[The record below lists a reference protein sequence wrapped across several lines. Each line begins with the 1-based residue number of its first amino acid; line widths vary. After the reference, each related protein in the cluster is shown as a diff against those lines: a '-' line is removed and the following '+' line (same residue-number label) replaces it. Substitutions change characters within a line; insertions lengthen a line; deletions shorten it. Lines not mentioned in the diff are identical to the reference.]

1 MFGGNFND
9 LSFNSHSD
17 EEANVIDIFAK
28 MSGSSGAKIDLNME
42 MTLLAHL
49 SGQAKVTA
57 DYIREFEIKVDRIS
71 GKGNLSATIVR
82 EIRPSVKISGEG
94 RISAVASKFH
104 VDYLDFTGDFKPG
117 DRIIIDSGK
126 YKITCNGENV
136 SHLYG
141 GDFFNLNLGT
151 NNLTWT
157 DAITG
162 RSILFRITHRDRFL
176 Y

>member
-1 MFGGNFND
+1 MFGGSFND
-9 LSFNSHSD
+9 LSFNSYTD
-17 EEANVIDIFAK
+17 QEANIIDISANL
-28 MSGSSGAKIDLNME
+28 SGSSGVIFDLNME
-42 MTLLAHL
+42 MTILTHL

-57 DYIREFEIKVDRIS
+57 DYIREFEIKVDRIL
-71 GKGNLSATIVR
+71 GQGNVSANIVR
-82 EIRPSVKISGEG
+82 EMRPNVRLSGEG
-94 RISAVASKFH
+94 RISALASKFH
-104 VDYLDFTGDFKPG
+104 VDYLDFTGEFKPG
-117 DRIIIDSGK
+117 DRITIDSGK
-126 YKITCNGENV
+126 YKITHNGENV

-157 DAITG
+157 DPANV

>member
-1 MFGGNFND
+1 MFGGSFND
-9 LSFNSHSD
+9 LSFNSYTD
-17 EEANVIDIFAK
+17 QEANIIDISVNL
-28 MSGSSGAKIDLNME
+28 SGSSEATLDLNME

-49 SGQAKVTA
+49 SGQGEVIAN
-57 DYIREFEIKVDRIS
+57 YIREFDSKVDRMS
-71 GKGNLSATIVR
+71 GKGGTSATIVR
-82 EIRPSVKISGEG
+82 EMRPNVRLSGEG

-104 VDYLDFTGDFKPG
+104 VDYLDFTGEFKPG
-117 DRIIIDSGK
+117 DRITIDSGK
-126 YKITCNGENV
+126 YKITRNGENV

-157 DAITG
+157 DTVTG
-162 RSILFRITHRDRFL
+162 RIILFRITHRDRFL

>member
-1 MFGGNFND
+1 MFGGSFND
-9 LSFNSHSD
+9 LSFNSHTD
-17 EEANVIDIFAK
+17 QEANIIDISVNL
-28 MSGSSGAKIDLNME
+28 SGSSRVAIDLNME

-49 SGQAKVTA
+49 SGRGEVTTN
-57 DYIREFEIKVDRIS
+57 YIREFEIEVDCIS
-71 GKGNLSATIVR
+71 GQSGLSANIVR
-82 EIRPSVKISGEG
+82 EMRPNVRLSGEG
-94 RISAVASKFH
+94 RMNVLASKFH
-104 VDYLDFTGDFKPG
+104 VDYLDFTGDFKSG

-126 YKITCNGENV
+126 YKITRNGENV

-157 DAITG
+157 DSETG